1 MNGFN
6 HLNKRHNTNILVTR
20 FRKIA
25 PFMSDARKAPSSSA
39 IRPFSNAPSVIMSLQ
54 EEFDL
59 AVEVANKFP
68 KASNED
74 MLELYGWFKQANVGD
89 VNTGVRAPAMNLL
102 VFIAAVAPPD
112 RRPTGAA
119 SLPLFADR
127 PGMSDMKGKAK
138 WDAWKKCEGTSK
150 EDAMKKYCEVVK
162 RLSA

>member
-1 MNGFN
+1 
-6 HLNKRHNTNILVTR
+6 
-20 FRKIA
+20 
-25 PFMSDARKAPSSSA
+25 MSEWKAPSSSA
-39 IRPFSNAPSVIMSLQ
+39 IRHSSNAPSTMSLQ

-59 AVEVANKFP
+59 AVEVANKLP

-89 VNTGVRAPAMNLL
+89 VNTGASVPREPARFHRVR
-102 VFIAAVAPPD
+102 IAPPD
-112 RRPTGAA
+112 RRLTGAA

-127 PGMSDMKGKAK
+127 PGMFDMKERPNGTHGRS
-138 WDAWKKCEGTSK
+138 EGTSK

>member
-1 MNGFN
+1 MSEWVSVSEGAV
-6 HLNKRHNTNILVTR
+6 K
-20 FRKIA
+20 FRY
-25 PFMSDARKAPSSSA
+25 P
-39 IRPFSNAPSVIMSLQ
+39 PFSNAPSTMSLQ

-59 AVEVANKFP
+59 AVEVANKLP

-89 VNTGVRAPAMNLL
+89 VNTGASVPREPARFHRVR
-102 VFIAAVAPPD
+102 IAPPD
-112 RRPTGAA
+112 RRLTGAA

-127 PGMSDMKGKAK
+127 PGMFDLKGKAK
-138 WDAWKKCEGTSK
+138 WDAWEKCKGTSK